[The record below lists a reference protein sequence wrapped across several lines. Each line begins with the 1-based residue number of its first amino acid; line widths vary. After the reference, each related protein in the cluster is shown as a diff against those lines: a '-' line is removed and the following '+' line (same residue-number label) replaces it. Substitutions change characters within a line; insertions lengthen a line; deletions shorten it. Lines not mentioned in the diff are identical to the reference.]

1 MTSHF
6 KAFNK
11 KKTTTNGVEK
21 SDLGLE
27 QDTKICLGLTAY
39 LQILYCM
46 IRNVVIGTIDKSIE
60 INVREN

>member
-1 MTSHF
+1 MF
-6 KAFNK
+6 MLAGNVA

-27 QDTKICLGLTAY
+27 QDTTICLGLTAY
-39 LQILYCM
+39 LPIVYCM
-46 IRNVVIGTIDKSIE
+46 TRNVVIGTIDKSIE